1 MKKINIAFVFGALAL
16 SACTLIP
23 TSKETLKAVADELP
37 INDKVTLYVMN
48 MEDYIYSEDT
58 DGDTPAFCKEF
69 IEWAEENTKFK
80 NIEVI
85 YDTTDTNETL
95 LTQLQTGKVHYDLIC
110 PSDYMIQKMA
120 REDLIQKLDKRGTL
134 LPNYDQYASRYIRNR
149 LDEIP
154 CQDGNGNDATVG
166 EYAVGYMWGTLGILF
181 NPDYKGYDYDTL
193 IQSMQHWHALYDKSY
208 SGTISIKDSM
218 RDTYAAVLMEVYKE
232 DLLAARNQWENDEI
246 NDDEYHQAI
255 QTIFDMVDDETIKKV
270 GSSLATLKG
279 NIYGLEVDSGKS
291 DIVQGRIGINLAWS
305 GDAIYSMELG
315 EENDVSL
322 LYSVPLNGSNIW
334 FDAWVMPKNTSRSS
348 EVEELAYLFLD
359 YLSTPENAVKNV
371 ESTGYTSFI
380 GGDEMLDLMRS
391 WYDDRYDE
399 EGELLPDVDVSEL
412 TPVDL
417 NYFFNPSYS
426 SDSSFVPSE
435 DYIFYTEEYLVDFT
449 YEDEN
454 GEERDN
460 EAVGGAFFCQ
470 YPDEK
475 TITRCAVMKDY
486 GDQNSKV
493 LKMWEKFKSSNLP
506 SWAYVL
512 FFAELIFFVGLA
524 LFLIINKRLKYRL
537 RVLRKKQISKN

>member
-1 MKKINIAFVFGALAL
+1 MKKRNLALVFGSL
-16 SACTLIP
+16 SLCAFALIP
-23 TSKETLKAVADELP
+23 GSKETLKAVADELP
-37 INDKVTLYVMN
+37 ITDKVTLYVMN
-48 MEDYIYSEDT
+48 MEDYIYSEET

-69 IEWAEENTKFK
+69 IAWAEANTKFK
-80 NIEVI
+80 NIDVV

-120 REDLIQKLDKRGTL
+120 REDLIQKLDKRDTL
-134 LPNYDQYASRYIRNR
+134 LPNYDEYASKYIRNR

-154 CQDGNGNDATVG
+154 CTDGNGNAATVG

-181 NPDYKGYDYDTL
+181 NPDYKGYDYDEL
-193 IQSMQHWHALYDKSY
+193 MAAMQYWHVLYDKSY

-232 DLLAARNQWENDEI
+232 DLLEKRSEWENDELS
-246 NDDEYHQAI
+246 DEDYHQAI
-255 QTIFDMVDDETIKKV
+255 QTIFDKVDDETIKEV
-270 GSSLATLKG
+270 GKSLETLKG

-322 LYSVPLNGSNIW
+322 LYSIPLNGSNIW
-334 FDAWVMPKNTSRSS
+334 FDAWVMPKSASRSS
-348 EVEELAYLFLD
+348 EQEELAYLFLD

-380 GGDEMLDLMRS
+380 GGQEMLDLMRS

-399 EGELLPDVDVSEL
+399 EGNLLPDVDTSEL
-412 TPVDL
+412 TAVDL
-417 NYFFNPSYS
+417 NYFFNPNYS
-426 SDSSFVPSE
+426 SDTSFTPSDE
-435 DYIFYTEEYLVDFT
+435 YIFYTEEYLVDFT
-449 YEDEN
+449 YEDEEGN
-454 GEERDN
+454 EIDN

-486 GDQNSKV
+486 GNQNAKV
-493 LKMWEKFKSSNLP
+493 LKMWEKFKSSDLP
-506 SWAYVL
+506 VWAIVL
-512 FFAELIFFVGLA
+512 FVIEIVLLLGLA
-524 LFLIINKRLKYRL
+524 LFLIINKKLKYRL
-537 RVLRKKQISKN
+537 RVKRKNQISKN